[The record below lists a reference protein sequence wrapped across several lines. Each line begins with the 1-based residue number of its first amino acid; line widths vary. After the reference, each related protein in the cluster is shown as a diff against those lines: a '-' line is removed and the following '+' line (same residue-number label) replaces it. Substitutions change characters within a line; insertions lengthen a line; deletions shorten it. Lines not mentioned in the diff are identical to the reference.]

1 MINRKELV
9 ARHNPIL
16 KKVDVESPLTV
27 GNGEFAYTAD
37 ITGMQTLYREYE
49 QAYNPLCTMSQWG
62 WHTKKVNSKSGIYT
76 MDDLEMTRYEY
87 MGREITYAVERKEG
101 NEAVYEWLRHNPHR
115 IHLGSVGFLWEGKT
129 IEEKEITNIHQQ
141 LKLYEG
147 HLVSEFTIGGYLVKV
162 LTCCHPD
169 KDLLFFQVESEAI
182 KAGKLQIV
190 IRYSYGSHK
199 ITGADWNTQT
209 EHLTTVEKQEQNLL
223 KINRQ
228 MGDTVY
234 YNVLQS
240 EQAFV
245 AEQENH
251 EITITG
257 TESKF
262 DFSLGFYQ
270 QEEALYQTEA
280 IAEKSRLYWKQF
292 WETGAAVELYQS
304 KDERGFELERRIIL
318 SQYLVA
324 IQSCGSIPPQET
336 GLTCNSWYGKFHLEM
351 HLWHSAFLPL
361 WGKGELLKRSLPW
374 YKKHLKT
381 AIENAGRN
389 GFQGAKWPKMIAEN
403 GVDSPSI
410 IATLLIWQQPHI
422 IYMLELLY
430 QSEQNDE
437 FLTEYW
443 EIVKE
448 TAIYM
453 ADYAYFNE
461 ETRCYDL
468 PAPIIPAQE
477 EFDPTKTWNPTFE
490 LEYWSFTLKIAAKWA
505 KRLGKTEVSKEWK
518 DISENMARLP
528 VKDGVYLSH
537 ENCPDTFEKYNKDH
551 PSMVGALGL
560 LAGERV
566 DKDIMKQTLKRV
578 LEEWDFATMW
588 GWDFAMMAMTAVRL
602 GEPEMA
608 IEILLRDT
616 PKNTYVSS
624 GNNYQRLRTDL
635 PLYLP
640 GNGSLLL
647 AVAMMTAGYQDC
659 EEALPGFPK
668 NGMWQVNYEDMNPFP
683 Y

>member
-37 ITGMQTLYREYE
+37 ITGMQTLYSEYE

-461 ETRCYDL
+461 ETKCYDL

>member
-461 ETRCYDL
+461 ETKCYDL

>member
-16 KKVDVESPLTV
+16 KEVNEESPLTV

-37 ITGMQTLYREYE
+37 VTGMQTLYKEYDK
-49 QAYNPLCTMSQWG
+49 AHNPLCTMSQWG
-62 WHTKKVNSKSGIYT
+62 WHTEKTNSKSGIYT

-101 NEAVYEWLRHNPHR
+101 NEAVYEWLRRNPHR
-115 IHLGSVGFLWEGKT
+115 IHLGSIGFFWEGKA
-129 IEEKEITNIHQQ
+129 IEKKEISNIYQE

-147 HLVSEFTIGGYLVKV
+147 HLVSEFSIGGYPVKV
-162 LTCCHPD
+162 LTCCHPN
-169 KDLLFFQVESEAI
+169 KDVLLFQVESEAV
-182 KAGKLQIV
+182 KEGKLQIV
-190 IRYSYGSHK
+190 IQYSYGSHR
-199 ITGADWNTQT
+199 ITGADWDK
-209 EHLTTVEKQEQNLL
+209 ELGHETTIEESERNLL
-223 KINRQ
+223 KIKRK
-228 MGDTVY
+228 MDDTIY
-234 YNVLQS
+234 YNVFHSNQDFTY
-240 EQAFV
+240 EK
-245 AEQENH
+245 ECH
-251 EITITG
+251 KITIMG
-257 TESKF
+257 TEKKL
-262 DFSLGFYQ
+262 DFSLGFYEKEDSFCEI
-270 QEEALYQTEA
+270 EEISEV
-280 IAEKSRLYWKQF
+280 SRLFWHQF

-304 KDERGFELERRIIL
+304 KDKRGLELERRIIL
-318 SQYLVA
+318 SQYLVT

-361 WGKGELLKRSLPW
+361 WGKSELLKKSLPW

-381 AIENAGRN
+381 AMKNASRN
-389 GFQGAKWPKMIAEN
+389 GFEGAKWPKMIAEN

-422 IYMLELLY
+422 IYMLELIY
-430 QSEQNDE
+430 QSEKNNE
-437 FLTEYW
+437 FLKEYW

-453 ADYAYFNE
+453 ADYAYFNK
-461 ETRCYDL
+461 ETNSYDL

-490 LEYWSFTLKIAAKWA
+490 LEYWSFTLKLAAKWA
-505 KRLGKTEVSKEWK
+505 KRLGEAEVSKDWK
-518 DISENMARLP
+518 NISENMARLP
-528 VKDGVYLSH
+528 MKDGVYLSH
-537 ENCPDTFEKYNKDH
+537 ENCLDTFEKYNKDH

-560 LAGERV
+560 LEGERV
-566 DKDIMKQTLKRV
+566 DKKVMKQTLKRV
-578 LEEWDFATMW
+578 LEEWDFDTMW

-602 GEPEMA
+602 GEPEIA

-616 PKNTYVSS
+616 PKNTYVPS
-624 GNNYQRLRTDL
+624 GNNYQKLRTDL

-647 AVAMMTAGYQDC
+647 AVAMMSAGYKGC
-659 EEALPGFPK
+659 EKELPGFPD
-668 NGMWQVNYEDMNPFP
+668 NGMWQVTYENMKQFP